1 MKVKRIFDLFAG
13 IVLVGVLAGPI
24 CFIALC
30 VRLTSRGPILHWSK
44 RKGINNVDFMMP
56 KFRSMIVNAPIVSSE
71 GMTNQESYFTP
82 IGRFLR
88 KYSLDEFPQL
98 FSVLKGNMSFVGPR
112 PALYSQENLILFRRE
127 AGVDQILPG
136 VTGWAQV
143 NGRNLMTVEDKV
155 CYDLDYMKRQSILFD
170 LKILYKTIFKPIK
183 AGAYEYSDFTCW
195 PAYTLEEA
203 NAVRDV
209 VLSNKTNAFI
219 GKKNKEFEQNFS
231 LFCGI
236 KYAATTTSGS
246 TALELALKSLGV
258 ETGDEVIV
266 TPRSFIASASCV
278 ANVGAIPI
286 FVDVDSDSGNITA
299 STISSAISSRTKAVI
314 CVHLGGCPCD
324 MDDIMTLARDH
335 DLFVI
340 EDCAQAMGARYK
352 ERSVG
357 AIGDIGVWSFCND
370 KILSTGEGGM
380 LTTNDKTLI
389 EKINAYKNHGRK
401 NKDIENAKE
410 EYGFKW
416 TSSSFGTNLRM
427 TEMQAAIGIIQLRK
441 IHVRNIIRVKYAEI
455 IYQAF
460 EKNPTVFRIIRPTEF
475 DKNAWY
481 RIYAYIIPEGL
492 KDGWS
497 RKMIIENLKMHGL
510 NVDTGVC
517 PEIYLENSFVD
528 SEFSMDKR
536 LPVAKELGETSLA
549 ISINSNIP
557 LEKIKEFASIIIKV
571 ANDASK

>member
-266 TPRSFIASASCV
+266 TEFGFIMHRIYASLHNAKVVLAKEKNFKASVEEVLKKVTNKTKIVFIANPNNPTGTYLSKNEMLNLRKKLRSDILLVVDDAYFEFLNLDDFTSGLDLFKDSNNVLITRTFSKIYGLAGLRLGWGYSSKDIIDAMYQIKPPFNVNRAALSA
-278 ANVGAIPI
+278 G
-286 FVDVDSDSGNITA
+286 ITA
-299 STISSAISSRTKAVI
+299 INDDEWTKKAIEHNTLWSNKIFSVLKEYKIQSNEPSANFFLMNFHEI
-314 CVHLGGCPCD
+314 
-324 MDDIMTLARDH
+324 
-335 DLFVI
+335 
-340 EDCAQAMGARYK
+340 
-352 ERSVG
+352 
-357 AIGDIGVWSFCND
+357 
-370 KILSTGEGGM
+370 
-380 LTTNDKTLI
+380 
-389 EKINAYKNHGRK
+389 KINSDN
-401 NKDIENAKE
+401 
-410 EYGFKW
+410 
-416 TSSSFGTNLRM
+416 
-427 TEMQAAIGIIQLRK
+427 
-441 IHVRNIIRVKYAEI
+441 
-455 IYQAF
+455 AF
-460 EKNPTVFRIIRPTEF
+460 EKLASKRLI
-475 DKNAWY
+475 
-481 RIYAYIIPEGL
+481 L
-492 KDGWS
+492 
-497 RKMIIENLKMHGL
+497 RKMTQYKMPDALRITIGNEEANKHF
-510 NVDTGVC
+510 
-517 PEIYLENSFVD
+517 IKS
-528 SEFSMDKR
+528 
-536 LPVAKELGETSLA
+536 LGSVF
-549 ISINSNIP
+549 
-557 LEKIKEFASIIIKV
+557 K
-571 ANDASK
+571 